1 MFHSITNHQ
10 FDANFTE
17 KAIKSLVK
25 RLRQSKELGC
35 IEKLRKAITTKVA
48 FLNELFGAN
57 HSASKNIFQSK
68 NTECV
73 KIPRSLDGRMQVQH
87 RKTLPHLL
95 YCQIWR
101 WPDIRSQHELK
112 QTDTCKFTYRAKCD
126 QVCFKLYLI
135 LKSIIRNLFRNTRKP
150 FVYRRDAF

>member
-1 MFHSITNHQ
+1 MVKELMFHSITNHQ

-57 HSASKNIFQSK
+57 HSASKNIF
-68 NTECV
+68 
-73 KIPRSLDGRMQVQH
+73 
-87 RKTLPHLL
+87 
-95 YCQIWR
+95 
-101 WPDIRSQHELK
+101 
-112 QTDTCKFTYRAKCD
+112 
-126 QVCFKLYLI
+126 
-135 LKSIIRNLFRNTRKP
+135 
-150 FVYRRDAF
+150 